1 MVEINPLSTLFVGI
15 DVSSKNNVVYA
26 MDFNQHKAFSSSF
39 ANSQPGAEQLEK
51 RLEQFI
57 ALKRLTRQRLHLV
70 ECMTREKTYMVSN
83 MYLKFSELQLL
94 DGDNAPFCDVYG
106 ATSSAVLTEYYS
118 L

>member
-51 RLEQFI
+51 RLEQFML
-57 ALKRLTRQRLHLV
+57 AHQ
-70 ECMTREKTYMVSN
+70 N
-83 MYLKFSELQLL
+83 L
-94 DGDNAPFCDVYG
+94 DTIVVAME
-106 ATSSAVLTEYYS
+106 ATSV
-118 L
+118 